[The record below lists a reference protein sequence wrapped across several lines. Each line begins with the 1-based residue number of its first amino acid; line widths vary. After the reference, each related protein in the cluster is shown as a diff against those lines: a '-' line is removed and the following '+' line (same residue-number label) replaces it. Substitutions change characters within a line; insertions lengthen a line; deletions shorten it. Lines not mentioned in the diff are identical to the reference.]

1 MMARSRAAV
10 AVAAPLAIFV
20 AVGGLLYAGLRL
32 DDSGGLPSS
41 LIGHPAVL
49 DIAPLGDM
57 ETPSAEDLALDQ
69 PKLVNFWASWCAPCR
84 VEHANLMSMA
94 DSGIPIHGVN
104 YKDDPENALE
114 FLRELGNPFAK
125 SGADPEGRA
134 AIDWGVY
141 GIPETFVVDGSGNIA
156 LRFAGPVTER
166 VMRETILPAIA
177 DAEGS

>member
-1 MMARSRAAV
+1 MARRSVAV
-10 AVAAPLAIFV
+10 AVAAPLALFL
-20 AVGGLLYAGLRL
+20 AVGALLYAGLRL

-41 LIGHPAVL
+41 LIGRHAVL
-49 DIAPLGDM
+49 DVAPLGDM
-57 ETPSAEDLALDQ
+57 EPPSAADLALDR

-104 YKDDPENALE
+104 YKDDPENALG
-114 FLRELGNPFAK
+114 FLRELGNPFTT

-166 VMRETILPAIA
+166 TMREVILPAIA